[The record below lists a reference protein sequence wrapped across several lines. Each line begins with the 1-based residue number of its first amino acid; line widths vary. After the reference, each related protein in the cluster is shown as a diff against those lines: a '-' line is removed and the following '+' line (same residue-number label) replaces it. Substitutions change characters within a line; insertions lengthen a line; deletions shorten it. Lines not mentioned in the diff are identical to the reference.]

1 MASSFFLPSIEYIGL
16 SRSAKKV
23 SDFMWWRIR
32 KCKMGWKISE
42 KKGVC
47 SFVKIRTIQV
57 ICQYLRAERTFAA
70 VLIGF
75 HRHRGRTESRR
86 HVATR
91 QRRHLL
97 RYTPGVAHTR
107 NAARGESDE
116 VLLSPESDLA
126 RINLP
131 LHHQSGRR
139 HFQCP
144 SAGRQRPSPWRMC
157 RASRRTVQARRV
169 APA

>member
-1 MASSFFLPSIEYIGL
+1 MAGKSL
-16 SRSAKKV
+16 KKK
-23 SDFMWWRIR
+23 SLQFN
-32 KCKMGWKISE
+32 C
-42 KKGVC
+42 C
-47 SFVKIRTIQV
+47 SFRIKNTNNPESRYFKNLSANI
-57 ICQYLRAERTFAA
+57 RAERTFAA

-116 VLLSPESDLA
+116 VLLSPESR

-144 SAGRQRPSPWRMC
+144 SAVRQRPSPWRMC
-157 RASRRTVQARRV
+157 RASRRTVQARRA

>member
-1 MASSFFLPSIEYIGL
+1 MAGKSLM
-16 SRSAKKV
+16 KKKSLQFPIV
-23 SDFMWWRIR
+23 A
-32 KCKMGWKISE
+32 
-42 KKGVC
+42 V
-47 SFVKIRTIQV
+47 FVLKIRTILNPG
-57 ICQYLRAERTFAA
+57 ILKNLSANIRAERTFAA

-107 NAARGESDE
+107 NAAPGESDE

-144 SAGRQRPSPWRMC
+144 SAVRQRPSPWQMC
-157 RASRRTVQARRV
+157 RASRRTVQARRA